1 MLYKKLRWIIA
12 SMSLI
17 VTTLG
22 ASQNMYIK
30 THMGLYGN
38 TGFRGSILPDQEDS
52 LVVANDFYI
61 IQFKVLI
68 NCTVVVDAMEVKKA
82 DKTYMLK
89 PTFLDCKIEMK
100 VTAGETIS
108 VRAEKNE
115 QAEEIVRELRTL
127 GYQVYSLLEQT
138 KRGRMATVR
147 LTKGM
152 GGSILVDLLFASS
165 GIELTDRTKH
175 VCGELQNLFCI

>member
-1 MLYKKLRWIIA
+1 
-12 SMSLI
+12 MSLI

-30 THMGLYGN
+30 TYMGLYGN
-38 TGFRGSILPDQEDS
+38 TGFRGSILPNQEDS

-61 IQFKVLI
+61 FQFKVLI

-89 PTFLDCKIEMK
+89 PTFLDCKTEMK

-115 QAEEIVRELRTL
+115 QTEEIELDTIKTSTL
-127 GYQVYSLLEQT
+127 YKGKLLAKVNGQPVVLTVNGFENIFT
-138 KRGRMATVR
+138 K
-147 LTKGM
+147 
-152 GGSILVDLLFASS
+152 
-165 GIELTDRTKH
+165 
-175 VCGELQNLFCI
+175 